1 MNLVLVENCKAFG
14 SCRSS
19 ILTQKTSALPWCI
32 FYLVSAENISL
43 LNAGNYQRIHFLHA
57 FIEGQKVEKI
67 IVDFVADNLC
77 YHMNLNPRSSD
88 AVVFHHS
95 CTFLLDLGLLLLA
108 WLGPDWLLVL
118 WRPGSG

>member
-95 CTFLLDLGLLLLA
+95 CTFLKSFWHSTTPGM
-108 WLGPDWLLVL
+108 GPKIYANIPV
-118 WRPGSG
+118 